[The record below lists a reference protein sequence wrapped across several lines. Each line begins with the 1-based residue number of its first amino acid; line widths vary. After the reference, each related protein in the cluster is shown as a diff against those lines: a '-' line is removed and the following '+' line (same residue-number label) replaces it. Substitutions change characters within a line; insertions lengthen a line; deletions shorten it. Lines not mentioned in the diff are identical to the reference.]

1 MLIKTEGKGII
12 SMKKQIRKFLVAS
25 IVLLLTVTM
34 MPTRIF
40 AEEEPMNLDEE
51 TILVEEEET
60 PEEETEALPE
70 EIIEEEVIEVLPEE
84 ALEEE
89 P

>member
-1 MLIKTEGKGII
+1 MLIKTEGKGIV

-25 IVLLLTVTM
+25 IVLFLTIGI

-40 AEEEPMNLDEE
+40 AEEEPSNLDEE
-51 TILVEEEET
+51 VIEVEEENT

-70 EIIEEEVIEVLPEE
+70 
-84 ALEEE
+84 
-89 P
+89 